1 MPTPAQNPQGPD
13 IVRSDEGRSSVGDL
27 LARQAQLQGWI
38 QALEANSADAPP
50 HVVARVRSDYQGRL
64 ASLVA
69 ELADHRG
76 ALETDA
82 RRLSEQLQSVRSR
95 REEISDELAEGRLRN
110 RLGEWRDEDWEQ
122 RSAELDA
129 ALATATEEEQEYG
142 TELSRLEDLLASI
155 EAGGFPA
162 AAPAPNIT
170 EAPAVESDLF
180 SEPAADLPPAPDEQP
195 VQVPPVETLLDD
207 VEPDT
212 RPGTGIKCPECGYT
226 NDSTAWY
233 CGVCGVDL
241 A

>member
-1 MPTPAQNPQGPD
+1 MPMTAKNPQIAEPAD
-13 IVRSDEGRSSVGDL
+13 TEQERSSVADL

-38 QALEANSADAPP
+38 QALDANAADVPR
-50 HVVARVRSDYQGRL
+50 HVVDRVRADYQGRL
-64 ASLVA
+64 AELVGTLT
-69 ELADHRG
+69 EHQD

-82 RRLSEQLQSVRSR
+82 RRLSEQLDSVRSR

-122 RSAELDA
+122 RRTELERNLA
-129 ALATATEEEQEYG
+129 AATEEERQCE
-142 TELSRLEDLLASI
+142 TELARLEDLLASI
-155 EAGGFPA
+155 AAGGSA
-162 AAPAPNIT
+162 APPEPVTQAPAP
-170 EAPAVESDLF
+170 ESDLF
-180 SEPAADLPPAPDEQP
+180 SEPLQEPPAPVEEP
-195 VQVPPVETLLDD
+195 PEVPPVTALADD
-207 VEPDT
+207 VESDT